1 MLWWEILLNWIHICF
16 SEKKDLF
23 LCCYVAS
30 ETILLNQTY
39 VLLIYSLLKSFL
51 RIYMKTWNLAFCFQ
65 CCLFVLK
72 LVIYKRK
79 FYYLQFL
86 FLIYELNAVVSMHS
100 NVFIQQHR
108 LWKCYMQTFSRQDLL
123 WFACC
128 VSFLFINDFLTN
140 FLTFYDFP
148 LLLYAV
154 FPVH

>member
-1 MLWWEILLNWIHICF
+1 MWCSLTKDTTNFVLWWEILLNWIHICF

-65 CCLFVLK
+65 CCLFILK
-72 LVIYKRK
+72 LVMYKRK
-79 FYYLQFL
+79 FYYLEFL

-100 NVFIQQHR
+100 NVFYPATST
-108 LWKCYMQTFSRQDLL
+108 LKM
-123 WFACC
+123 
-128 VSFLFINDFLTN
+128 
-140 FLTFYDFP
+140 
-148 LLLYAV
+148 LYANFFWARFV
-154 FPVH
+154 MICLLCKFFIH